1 MQHMLCSL
9 RRYRMPDLKSAL
21 SGAFIKKGLPA
32 PPEDVRAAREAEA
45 QRFLDQEARNSAV
58 GKRDSERTRLLA
70 ELNDLSSVQKFRAL
84 AKKLLLIDPQSI
96 AEVVRI
102 AHARGIREK
111 KKEGGAALIAQL
123 LQTRTALSAGC
134 LSDEAMTRIVKD
146 TISKH

>member
-1 MQHMLCSL
+1 
-9 RRYRMPDLKSAL
+9 MPDLKSAL

-70 ELNDLSSVQKFRAL
+70 ELNDLSSVQKFRAI
-84 AKKLLLIDPQSI
+84 AKKLLLINPRSI
-96 AEVVRI
+96 TEVVLI

-123 LQTRTALSAGC
+123 LQTRTALSAAG
-134 LSDEAMTRIVKD
+134 LSDEAMTRIIKD

>member
-1 MQHMLCSL
+1 
-9 RRYRMPDLKSAL
+9 MPDLKSAL